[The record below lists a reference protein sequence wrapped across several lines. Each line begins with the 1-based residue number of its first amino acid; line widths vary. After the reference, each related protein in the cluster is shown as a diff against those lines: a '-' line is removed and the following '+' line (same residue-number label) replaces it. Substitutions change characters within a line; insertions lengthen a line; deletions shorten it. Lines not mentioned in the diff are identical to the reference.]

1 MNASGDSNRSVRFTK
16 ARIKE
21 AFFTLLKE
29 KSVHKISVSELV
41 KEANVSRA
49 TFYVHYFDIYHLMQK
64 VEDEIISQVITEI
77 SKFDE
82 STYVVGEYPIAKQ
95 VFTVLQN
102 HTEEIR
108 LLTGENG
115 DAAFRVRFQTAM
127 SDYFKLLLGLIIKK
141 LQHLDP
147 VLSFLIGGVL
157 NMFLDNINSKNPQDI
172 ETLAMIS
179 NRYLRVTNKLI
190 GLPEAEPEI

>member
-1 MNASGDSNRSVRFTK
+1 MNTSGDSNRSVRFTK
-16 ARIKE
+16 ARIRE

-29 KSVHKISVSELV
+29 KSIHKISVSELV
-41 KEANVSRA
+41 KKANVSRA
-49 TFYVHYFDIYHLMQK
+49 TFYVHYLDIYHLMEK
-64 VEDEIISQVITEI
+64 IESDIINQIIGEI

-82 STYVVGEYPIAKQ
+82 SSYVVGEYPIAKQ

-102 HTEEIR
+102 HSEEIR

-115 DAAFRVRFQTAM
+115 DAAFRVKFQTAL
-127 SDYFKLLLGLIIKK
+127 SDYFRLLLGLIIKK
-141 LQHLDP
+141 PQHLDP

-190 GLPEAEPEI
+190 GLPEAEPDI

>member
-16 ARIKE
+16 ARIRE

-64 VEDEIISQVITEI
+64 VEDEIISQVISEI

-102 HTEEIR
+102 HAEEIA

-115 DAAFRVRFQTAM
+115 DAAFRVKFQSAM
-127 SDYFKLLLGLIIKK
+127 SDYFRLLLGLIIKK
-141 LQHLDP
+141 PQHLDP

-190 GLPEAEPEI
+190 GLPEAEPDI